1 MLKPLISVLL
11 LAASAG
17 VFAEPVDCSKAKDPA
32 RCEERAACAVAA
44 EAPRKVVSLEG
55 VTEYPLANGL
65 RLLTLPDPGID
76 TATVHITYL
85 VGSRHEGY
93 GEKGMAHLLEH
104 LLFKGSARH
113 PNIKEEFTR
122 RGARWNGTT
131 SNDRTTYFET
141 FAANDDNLA
150 WAIEMEADRMVNSFV
165 SRQHLDSEMSVVRN
179 EFELGEN
186 NPGSVLFER
195 MQQAAYPWHNYG
207 NPIIGMRSDIE
218 RVPIDRL
225 QAFYR
230 TWYQPDNAVLIVA
243 GRFDEGRALEL
254 VARHFGALP
263 RPSRPLPALY
273 TEEPTQDGERTVIL
287 RRSGDN
293 PLVALMYRV
302 PAGAHP
308 DYAAVDVLTNVLG
321 DTPSGRLHRALVQKG
336 LASSVWGSERS
347 LHDPGYVYFRAAR
360 DKSASLDKA
369 RDALIQAVESLR
381 KDRITRSE
389 ERRVG
394 KECRSRGEPRD
405 LTRSRQ

>member
-1 MLKPLISVLL
+1 MKQLFAGGLL
-11 LAASAG
+11 L
-17 VFAEPVDCSKAKDPA
+17 C
-32 RCEERAACAVAA
+32 AACAVAA
-44 EAPRKVVSLEG
+44 EAPRKIVSLEG
-55 VTEYPLANGL
+55 VTEYQLANGL

-76 TATVHITYL
+76 TSTVHITYL

-141 FAANDDNLA
+141 FAASDDNLA
-150 WAIEMEADRMVNSFV
+150 WAIEMEADRMLNSRV
-165 SRQHLDSEMSVVRN
+165 SKQHLDSEMSVVRN

-230 TWYQPDNAVLIVA
+230 TWYQPDNAVLLVA
-243 GRFDEGRALEL
+243 GRFEEPRALEL
-254 VARHFGALP
+254 VMKHFAPIPKPARVLP
-263 RPSRPLPALY
+263 SFY
-273 TEEPTQDGERTVIL
+273 TEEPTQDGERTVTL
-287 RRSGDN
+287 RRIGDN
-293 PLVALMYRV
+293 QLVTALYRIV
-302 PAGAHP
+302 AGSHPEYPAI
-308 DYAAVDVLTNVLG
+308 DILVQILG
-321 DTPSGRLHRALVQKG
+321 DTPAGRLHRALVQKG
-336 LASSVWGSERS
+336 LASSSWGAERQ
-347 LHDPGYVYFRAAR
+347 LHDPGYMYFGAQLPK
-360 DKSASLDKA
+360 DGDLGKA
-369 RDALIQAVESLR
+369 RAVLLDVVEGVA
-381 KDRITRSE
+381 KHKITAE
-389 ERRVG
+389 EVERARTHLLNDI
-394 KECRSRGEPRD
+394 E
-405 LTRSRQ
+405 

>member
-1 MLKPLISVLL
+1 MAVAHDLRYHHRRSSRPASFRFFEMKRLSAVTLL
-11 LAASAG
+11 L
-17 VFAEPVDCSKAKDPA
+17 C
-32 RCEERAACAVAA
+32 AACAVAA

-55 VTEYPLANGL
+55 VTEYQLANGL

-104 LLFKGSARH
+104 LLFKGSGRH
-113 PNIKEEFTR
+113 PNVKEEFTR

-141 FAANDDNLA
+141 FAAGDDNLA

-165 SRQHLDSEMSVVRN
+165 SKQHLDSEMSVVRN

-243 GRFDEGRALEL
+243 GASTKRAPSSWWPGTSAPCRGLRGRC
-254 VARHFGALP
+254 RRSTP
-263 RPSRPLPALY
+263 RSRP
-273 TEEPTQDGERTVIL
+273 RT
-287 RRSGDN
+287 
-293 PLVALMYRV
+293 
-302 PAGAHP
+302 
-308 DYAAVDVLTNVLG
+308 
-321 DTPSGRLHRALVQKG
+321 
-336 LASSVWGSERS
+336 AS
-347 LHDPGYVYFRAAR
+347 AR
-360 DKSASLDKA
+360 
-369 RDALIQAVESLR
+369 
-381 KDRITRSE
+381 
-389 ERRVG
+389 
-394 KECRSRGEPRD
+394 
-405 LTRSRQ
+405 

>member
-1 MLKPLISVLL
+1 MKRLFAGSLL
-11 LAASAG
+11 LCA
-17 VFAEPVDCSKAKDPA
+17 V
-32 RCEERAACAVAA
+32 CAVAA

-55 VTEYPLANGL
+55 VTEYQLANGL

-104 LLFKGSARH
+104 LLFKGSGRH
-113 PNIKEEFTR
+113 PNVKEEFTR

-165 SRQHLDSEMSVVRN
+165 SKQHLASETSVVRN

-186 NPGSVLFER
+186 NPGSVLCER

-243 GRFDEGRALEL
+243 GRFDEARAVEL

-293 PLVALMYRV
+293 QLVALMYRV

-321 DTPSGRLHRALVQKG
+321 DTPSGRSEEHTSELQSPCNLVCRLLLEKKKKQHRHEL
-336 LASSVWGSERS
+336 RS
-347 LHDPGYVYFRAAR
+347 
-360 DKSASLDKA
+360 
-369 RDALIQAVESLR
+369 SLR
-381 KDRITRSE
+381 IYGTCPLCVS
-389 ERRVG
+389 
-394 KECRSRGEPRD
+394 
-405 LTRSRQ
+405 